1 MPKYIIRR
9 LLQLIPTLIGVSIIT
24 FLLMQLAPGGPTTA
38 ILGMKATP
46 EKIAYINKKFGLDK
60 PIPLQY
66 LIWLKN
72 LIFNGD
78 LGNSIVENEPVLRII
93 LRRIPVTFQLAISS
107 LMLSLCISLPAGIVS
122 AVKKDTWFDNVA
134 RIFAFWGIS
143 TPNFWL
149 GLLLII
155 GFGVMVPVLP
165 VYGYVGIFE
174 NFVQG
179 VRHMILPAITLGTAL
194 AAMVTRMTRSSLLET
209 LNEDYI
215 RTARA
220 KGLTERVV
228 ISKHAIK
235 NAMIPVTTVVGL
247 QLGYILGGSVL
258 TETVFALPGMGR
270 LMIRSI
276 FKQDYP
282 VVQGAVL
289 VYALTFV
296 LVNLL
301 VDLSYAYLD
310 PKIRLD

>member
-1 MPKYIIRR
+1 
-9 LLQLIPTLIGVSIIT
+9 LIPTLIGVSIIT
-24 FLLMQLAPGGPTTA
+24 FLLMRLAPGDPTTA

-46 EKIAYINKKFGLDK
+46 EKIAYINQKFGLDK

-72 LIFNGD
+72 LVLNGD

-93 LRRIPVTFQLAISS
+93 LRRIPVTFQLAMSS
-107 LMLSLCISLPAGIVS
+107 IILSLCISLPAGIVS
-122 AVKKDTWFDNVA
+122 AVKKDTWFDNFA

-155 GFGVMVPVLP
+155 GFGVMIPVLP

-174 NFVQG
+174 DFVQG
-179 VRHMILPAITLGTAL
+179 IRHMILPAITLGTAL

-209 LNEDYI
+209 LNEDYV

-220 KGLTERVV
+220 KGLKERVV
-228 ISKHAIK
+228 ISKHAVK
-235 NAMIPVTTVVGL
+235 NAMIPVATVVGL

-282 VVQGAVL
+282 VVQGTVL